1 MTPYSTNQLEKIQKR
16 NCINVCMTYCNKFEW
31 EIMITDKYTKTAWTI
46 IAIGLFVI
54 SEIGFKTFQSSGS
67 KGHAYMRNKKIE
79 HWNEKKNHWFPS
91 RRIWALGSRFVMWS
105 FKAFQA
111 RSSVAT
117 KRMGYIASR
126 SKNLYRVWI
135 GLQYLWESW
144 CWIEGKNEE
153 NIYFINGLA

>member
-1 MTPYSTNQLEKIQKR
+1 MNPYSTNQLEKIQKR

-31 EIMITDKYTKTAWTI
+31 EIMIIDKYTKMAWTI
-46 IAIGLFVI
+46 IAVGLFVI
-54 SEIGFKTFQSSGS
+54 SEIGFKTFQFGGS
-67 KGHAYMRNKKIE
+67 KGNVYMRNKKDE
-79 HWNEKKNHWFPS
+79 NLDENNNHWFPS

-135 GLQYLWESW
+135 GLQNLWEFW
-144 CWIEGKNEE
+144 RWIEEKNEK
-153 NIYFINGLA
+153 ISIRLIG